1 MNSIDTCYLIH
12 FPSERYF
19 VSKLSTCL
27 IVMCR
32 PQLKTEYKC
41 FQSQGQ
47 GHGNEND
54 RQETNTH
61 RHNLWKQKGM
71 LTLKHL
77 PLLLPDLKWNIEER
91 KIISNVS
98 VISQLKCPGIPLCW
112 RTNRI
117 RYFHC
122 TSNGSSTE
130 ANFPKARKLTYVYVV
145 GEWLGTVV
153 KALGSGLKGCCFEN
167 RIGQQ
172 PSSAHLRYVC
182 WRAHVKNQRQREN
195 IVLERTI
202 YGNMSI
208 NIPNPFEQNCF
219 VYYMTGKCGHCD
231 RLV

>member
-1 MNSIDTCYLIH
+1 MFSKSRSRSWKREWQTRDKHTQTQPLKTKRYAYLETSCFYLIW
-12 FPSERYF
+12 
-19 VSKLSTCL
+19 
-27 IVMCR
+27 
-32 PQLKTEYKC
+32 
-41 FQSQGQ
+41 
-47 GHGNEND
+47 NEI
-54 RQETNTH
+54 
-61 RHNLWKQKGM
+61 L
-71 LTLKHL
+71 
-77 PLLLPDLKWNIEER
+77 ER

-98 VISQLKCPGIPLCW
+98 VMYQLKCPGTPLCW

-153 KALGSGLKGCCFEN
+153 KALGSGLKGCGFEN